1 MKEKLLRGELLL
13 GTMVTAFDS
22 PEIMRLAANAGLD
35 WIFVDTESVY
45 PDPVRLAAML
55 GYAQMAGLP
64 AVVRIPEISKAEV
77 ARILDLGA
85 AGLICPDVRSAA
97 EARELV
103 RLAKYAPEGERGVA
117 LERPHTRYRPG
128 STEDK
133 LRYMEE
139 ANRRLM
145 LVCQIESLQG
155 LERLQEIVETPG
167 VDGLLIGPNDLTQA
181 MGIYGQLSHPDF
193 LRAVGHVV
201 AAAQGCGK
209 YVGMSCGS
217 AAACRPWAEM
227 GVRFFQVGT
236 DASLYAGAL
245 REMSGQWRKIGETVS
260 VKKAR

>member
-35 WIFVDTESVY
+35 WVFVDTESVY
-45 PDPVRLAAML
+45 PDPARLAAML

-64 AVVRIPEISKAEV
+64 AVVRIPEISKTEISRV
-77 ARILDLGA
+77 LDLGA
-85 AGLICPDVRSAA
+85 SGIICPDVRSAA

-117 LERPHTRYRPG
+117 LDRPHTGYRPG
-128 STEDK
+128 GTEEK

-139 ANRRLM
+139 ANRRVM
-145 LVCQIESLQG
+145 LICQIESLPG
-155 LERLQEIVETPG
+155 LERLREIVDVPG

-193 LRAVGHVV
+193 LQAVRRVV
-201 AAAQGCGK
+201 DAARSAGK

-236 DASLYAGAL
+236 DTSLYAGAL
-245 REMSGQWRKIGETVS
+245 RALREQWQGTFAEPLS
-260 VKKAR
+260 LL